1 VAPSWKSCAWWLCPT
16 CGHQWPALIQLA
28 TECDGY
34 FYYRSARATAR
45 DPGQTTPLEDAG
57 WTVARIRQGLGGIGK
72 STALVQEHAALT
84 PASDCLVD
92 LKTLA
97 RKHDPVTYPFREEA
111 R

>member
-1 VAPSWKSCAWWLCPT
+1 VQEPP
-16 CGHQWPALIQLA
+16 
-28 TECDGY
+28 
-34 FYYRSARATAR
+34 RAT
-45 DPGQTTPLEDAG
+45 GQTTPLEDAG

-97 RKHDPVTYPFREEA
+97 GKHDPVTYPFREEA